1 MTALV
6 RTELLRLRTARST
19 WVLLGTGLV
28 LTLAW
33 AATVLGNVGGIG
45 ASVPGSDQMRA
56 DLLGATGIGLFPVL
70 VLGVV
75 SVTAE
80 FHHRTVTP
88 TFLVTPN
95 RWRVLTAKAAAGALA
110 GVLVVIGLLA
120 TVWVLGVLADA
131 IEPAL
136 DTGLLAVIGR
146 SVVIAACWALLGVG
160 VGAAVRNQTVAVL
173 VPLAWFL
180 LVETMMPAYG
190 LDALIPFLPGGATT
204 ALAGGHVAGAL
215 PAWAALLVLLGYAAI
230 LLVPGGRAIARRD
243 IT

>member
-1 MTALV
+1 MTALI

-19 WVLLGTGLV
+19 WVLLAVGLV

-33 AATVLGNVGGIG
+33 AAAVLGNVGGIG
-45 ASVPGSDQMRA
+45 AARPGSDQMRA
-56 DLLGATGIGLFPVL
+56 DLLGATAIGLFPVL
-70 VLGVV
+70 LLGVV

-88 TFLVTPN
+88 TFLVTPQ

-110 GVLVVIGLLA
+110 GVLVVAGLLA
-120 TVWVLGVLADA
+120 AVWIHGVLAGA
-131 IEPAL
+131 VEPAP
-136 DTGLLAVIGR
+136 DAGLLALIGR
-146 SVVIAACWALLGVG
+146 SVLIAACWALLGVG

-173 VPLAWFL
+173 LPLAWFL
-180 LVETMMPAYG
+180 LAETMMPAYG

-204 ALAGGHVAGAL
+204 VLAGGHLAGAP
-215 PAWAALLVLLGYAAI
+215 PAWVALLVLLGYALV

>member
-19 WVLLGTGLV
+19 WVLLATGLV

-33 AATVLGNVGGIG
+33 AAAVLGNVGGIG

-56 DLLGATGIGLFPVL
+56 DLLGATGIGLYPVL
-70 VLGVV
+70 LLGVV
-75 SVTAE
+75 SVTGE

-88 TFLVTPN
+88 TFLVTPH

-110 GVLVVIGLLA
+110 GALVVVALLA
-120 TVWVLGVLADA
+120 SVWTLGVLANAIDPAVDA
-131 IEPAL
+131 
-136 DTGLLAVIGR
+136 GLLALTGR
-146 SVVIAACWALLGVG
+146 SMLVAACWALLGVG
-160 VGAAVRNQTVAVL
+160 VGTVVRNQTVAVL

-180 LVETMMPAYG
+180 LIETMMPAYG
-190 LDALIPFLPGGATT
+190 LDALMPWLPGGATT
-204 ALAGGHVAGAL
+204 ALAGGRLAGAL
-215 PAWAALLVLLGYAAI
+215 PAWAALVALLAYALT
-230 LLVPGGRAIARRD
+230 LLVVGGRAIARRD